1 MACTAINAATVEYVP
16 SPDTCAYI
24 TADSMFMLDAGANYK
39 SDASKIPLTVRDGT
53 TDFTRTVH
61 YGLPTDLEKEIY
73 TRLLKG
79 ILAIEATSFPEGT
92 TGYQID
98 SIIRQHLWAGGFDY
112 PGVATGHGVSH
123 GLGVIEG
130 GASISGLKPADQM
143 GLREGMIMTI
153 GNKRRNPLT
162 VEPGVYLPSIFGVRL
177 ENVYVIT
184 TASVPQ
190 YTLLHPTLVKQR
202 KFLRLETLDYIPFQR
217 KMITDELMTS
227 QEWDRL
233 RLYHSKCIDKI
244 MGQCATETGRG
255 WLQRESQAWLQ

>member
-1 MACTAINAATVEYVP
+1 MQEQ
-16 SPDTCAYI
+16 I
-24 TADSMFMLDAGANYK
+24 TSEILPYLVDD
-39 SDASKIPLTVRDGT
+39 RDGT
-53 TDFTRTVH
+53 TDFTRTIH
-61 YGLPTDLEKEIY
+61 YGLPRDLEREIY

-130 GASISGLKPADQM
+130 GASISSLKSADQM

-153 GNKRRNPLT
+153 GTNEMRSQLM
-162 VEPGVYLPSIFGVRL
+162 VEPGVYLPSTFGVRL

-184 TASVPQ
+184 ASTVPQ
-190 YTLLHPTLVKQR
+190 YTLLHPTLVRQR
-202 KFLRLETLDYIPFQR
+202 KFLRFETLDYIPFQR
-217 KMITDELMTS
+217 KMIVDELMTS
-227 QEWDRL
+227 QEWETL
-233 RLYHSKCIDKI
+233 RVYHSKCTDRIT
-244 MGQCATETGRG
+244 GQCETDEGRG
-255 WLQRESQAWLQ
+255 WLQRESQAWLE